1 MTFLT
6 PDQLEEQANSAA
18 SEAMQL
24 PEGEAKRNALSL
36 ASQLRVYA
44 TMKRLLAPQGPRMK

>member
-1 MTFLT
+1 VTFLT

-18 SEAMQL
+18 GEAMQL

-36 ASQLRVYA
+36 AAQLRVYA
-44 TMKRLLAPQGPRMK
+44 TMKRLLAPQGPRTK